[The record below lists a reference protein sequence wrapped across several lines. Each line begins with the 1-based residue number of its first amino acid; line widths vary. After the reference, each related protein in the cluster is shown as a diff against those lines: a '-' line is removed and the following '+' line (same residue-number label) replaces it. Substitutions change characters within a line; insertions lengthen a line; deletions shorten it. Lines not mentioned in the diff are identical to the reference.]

1 MIDSAERMIGRVE
14 EAAAVGLLLAIAG
27 LVNLQIVA
35 RYVFDSPF
43 IWPEEITKILLIWL
57 CYVAAG
63 AVTRRSAHIAV
74 DTFVLTLP
82 RVLRL
87 AVMILLD
94 LITIALFGALAVIG
108 TRLVASVGGMKL
120 IATGLPTSVLVWPVI
135 IGGGLIV
142 LHSALRVMRNLRGI
156 EAPAP

>member
-1 MIDSAERMIGRVE
+1 MIGRIE
-14 EAAAVGLLLAIAG
+14 EAAAVGLLLAMAG

-63 AVTRRSAHIAV
+63 AVTRRAAHIAV
-74 DTFVLTLP
+74 DTFVLILP
-82 RVLRL
+82 RALRL

-142 LHSALRVMRNLRGI
+142 LHAALRILRTVRGI